1 MVVSKM
7 YKKVIILSDENKKYF
22 DEGVY
27 KLIVNDGFNKGGV
40 EIVVLAKNDNRLYS
54 VYGYSKK

>member
-1 MVVSKM
+1 MVANNM
-7 YKKVIILSDENKKYF
+7 YNKVIILNDEDKKYF

-40 EIVVLAKNDNRLYS
+40 EIVVLDKDEKRLYFCIWIL
-54 VYGYSKK
+54 